1 MTHGIGLPRRTRELI
16 SFFAMVALSAL
27 AVLLAQH
34 LLTPSRATA
43 QAGQAQVVRASAF
56 ELVATDG
63 TVLARLAVNSNGGSV
78 LTLDDVTG
86 TRRLELNGR
95 GVLNSFDTDGTTA
108 RFRAGY
114 LPAGQGARWVPSMVY
129 CSTPAGRSAC
139 CPRPLEQLVSRPA
152 RQMSVASR
160 SGGER

>member
-114 LPAGQGARWVPSMVY
+114 LPAGQGGALGPINGVLLDPGGSVGVLPA
-129 CSTPAGRSAC
+129 TP
-139 CPRPLEQLVSRPA
+139 
-152 RQMSVASR
+152 
-160 SGGER
+160 